1 MFKSVKNTVLSFA
14 LLTGLAPAT
23 VNAQNTMPQQAQA
36 AEVDYSQ
43 EELETFVE
51 ATQAVQTVQQGYQKK
66 MMSSIKEEGLNPM
79 EFQKMAQAQQ
89 QQSSEMEMTAEEK
102 KAFEAAMQSVM
113 EIQKNMNAEM
123 QTTLAEH
130 DMEMQE
136 YQSMAMNIR
145 QNPEMSKKVQQML
158 QQ

>member
-1 MFKSVKNTVLSFA
+1 MFKSVRNTVLSFA
-14 LLTGLAPAT
+14 LLTGLAPVAGM
-23 VNAQNTMPQQAQA
+23 AQTTPQQKQA
-36 AEVDYSQ
+36 TDVDYGQ
-43 EELETFVE
+43 EELKAFVE
-51 ATQAVQTVQQGYQKK
+51 ATQAVQTVQQQYQMK
-66 MMSSIKEEGLNPM
+66 MVSSIKEEGLDPM
-79 EFQKMAQAQQ
+79 KFQQMAQAQQ
-89 QQSSEMEMTAEEK
+89 QESSEMEMTAEEK

-130 DMEMQE
+130 DMEVQE

-145 QNPEMSKKVQQML
+145 QNPEMSKKVQQMM